1 MCDRKKIE
9 SPDEFFA
16 AIGYGSISLDKLQPF
31 MKDEYN
37 RILKA
42 SEKPKD
48 EIIVTKPAHRTSSEG
63 IIVEGID
70 NCLVKLS
77 KCCNPL
83 PGDEIIGFITRG
95 HGVSVHKRDCTNVPI
110 NIKASAEPER
120 WIKVYWDESVKEEFN
135 ATMDLYC
142 LSHVGLMAEIANSLA
157 SMHVDIRS
165 INTRT
170 LKDRDTIITLTIAV
184 NGVEH
189 LNSVIKNL
197 RKIDGIISIERTGV

>member
-1 MCDRKKIE
+1 
-9 SPDEFFA
+9 
-16 AIGYGSISLDKLQPF
+16 

-120 WIKVYWDESVKEEFN
+120 WIKVYWDDSIKEEFN

-142 LSHVGLMAEIANSLA
+142 LSHVGLMAEIANALA

-197 RKIDGIISIERTGV
+197 RKIDGVISIERTGV